1 MADMRPLREDLQATL
16 DARRDLGPEY
26 EAALVESFVERLD
39 ATIAARVHSEL
50 HGQAPSPYAPYSSP
64 PPPPRARTGSGHM
77 VLLAL
82 GSMALGVPLVG
93 IAAVNAGFIGMLV
106 TLVAIVLINVAG
118 ASAIRH
124 R

>member
-16 DARRDLGPEY
+16 HARRDLGPEY

-50 HGQAPSPYAPYSSP
+50 HGQAPYSP
-64 PPPPRARTGSGHM
+64 PPKVRSGSGHM

-82 GSMALGVPLVG
+82 GSMALGIPLVG
-93 IAAVNAGFIGMLV
+93 IAAVNAGFVGMVV